1 MLDPKIIIVVFFV
14 LITLYGVVR
23 KNRFFFNLG
32 YFLYGLSVFA
42 AELNEYFDVQSFSHL
57 LFAILFLLQTILSI
71 PNKLPYNGSKLA
83 KSAAVKIYSCLS
95 IINLVGILVPYTSP
109 APEIT
114 FYLHTAMA
122 IFPMVAVVL
131 ILTNKIPLSK
141 EE

>member
-1 MLDPKIIIVVFFV
+1 MQDLTYQIV
-14 LITLYGVVR
+14 
-23 KNRFFFNLG
+23 
-32 YFLYGLSVFA
+32 SS
-42 AELNEYFDVQSFSHL
+42 DL
-57 LFAILFLLQTILSI
+57 LPQQTMM
-71 PNKLPYNGSKLA
+71 A
-83 KSAAVKIYSCLS
+83 KH
-95 IINLVGILVPYTSP
+95 TSP